1 MFKERWPIRCS
12 PDEMQFGR
20 PNESLSLSP
29 WNASFQ
35 THRKRPSSYGK
46 ALPASTRSKKK
57 KKKHRTTVRR
67 MRNREKKWKS
77 TRVLRDTCSNRPD
90 FVRVVAFDDPSFIK
104 ISISFHILDNYIIS
118 LISFNSQNLYT
129 TSCQLISSKKQKK
142 KRRTDIELN
151 RLAFQSFRLSSTI
164 ERKKKREREKKREKI
179 GGGNATSVIKTRWN
193 TSVDA
198 INLIISHS
206 PISLSFPP
214 TLPPHIYLQLSPYP

>member
-35 THRKRPSSYGK
+35 THRKRPSSYGT

-104 ISISFHILDNYIIS
+104 ISIPFHILDNYIIS
-118 LISFNSQNLYT
+118 LISFDILKSLCHFLPTYKFQKT
-129 TSCQLISSKKQKK
+129 KKK

-151 RLAFQSFRLSSTI
+151 CLAFQSFRLSSTI
-164 ERKKKREREKKREKI
+164 ERKKKRKREKERENRRRQRDF
-179 GGGNATSVIKTRWN
+179 GN
-193 TSVDA
+193 
-198 INLIISHS
+198 
-206 PISLSFPP
+206 
-214 TLPPHIYLQLSPYP
+214 

>member
-35 THRKRPSSYGK
+35 THRKRPSSYGT

-57 KKKHRTTVRR
+57 KKETSNHGATYEKPR
-67 MRNREKKWKS
+67 KKWKS

-90 FVRVVAFDDPSFIK
+90 FVRVIAFDDPSFIK
-104 ISISFHILDNYIIS
+104 ISIPFHILDNYIIS
-118 LISFNSQNLYT
+118 LISFDISKSLYHFLPT
-129 TSCQLISSKKQKK
+129 YKFQKTKKK

-164 ERKKKREREKKREKI
+164 ERKKKREREKERENRRRQRDF
-179 GGGNATSVIKTRWN
+179 GN
-193 TSVDA
+193 
-198 INLIISHS
+198 
-206 PISLSFPP
+206 
-214 TLPPHIYLQLSPYP
+214 

>member
-35 THRKRPSSYGK
+35 THRKRPSSYGT

-57 KKKHRTTVRR
+57 KKKHRTTVRC

-104 ISISFHILDNYIIS
+104 ISIPFHILDNYIIS
-118 LISFNSQNLYT
+118 LISFDILKSLYHFLPT
-129 TSCQLISSKKQKK
+129 YKFQKTKK
-142 KRRTDIELN
+142 KKNVEPI
-151 RLAFQSFRLSSTI
+151 S
-164 ERKKKREREKKREKI
+164 
-179 GGGNATSVIKTRWN
+179 
-193 TSVDA
+193 
-198 INLIISHS
+198 NLIVW
-206 PISLSFPP
+206 LSNLFDCRP
-214 TLPPHIYLQLSPYP
+214 

>member
-1 MFKERWPIRCS
+1 MAYPLFAWR
-12 PDEMQFGR
+12 
-20 PNESLSLSP
+20 
-29 WNASFQ
+29 NAVWSAQ
-35 THRKRPSSYGK
+35 RIAI
-46 ALPASTRSKKK
+46 ALPVECVFSDASKTTILLWNGIACFYSFEKK
-57 KKKHRTTVRR
+57 KKKHRTTVRC

-104 ISISFHILDNYIIS
+104 ISIPFHILDNYIIS
-118 LISFNSQNLYT
+118 LISFDILKSLYHFLPT
-129 TSCQLISSKKQKK
+129 YKFQKTKK
-142 KRRTDIELN
+142 KNVEPISNLIVWLSNLFDCRPWSNEKRR
-151 RLAFQSFRLSSTI
+151 
-164 ERKKKREREKKREKI
+164 ERKKKREKI

-214 TLPPHIYLQLSPYP
+214 TLPPHIYLQLSPYQ